1 MPLQSII
8 VVNTAAGCNTLIEQQ
23 VSADTC
29 NNYIVRLAETSNAL
43 GPFDVY
49 VDTTGS
55 TVVLSGQTRTQMLNG
70 VIVQLGPCGT
80 PTPTPTPTTTP
91 TGGTPTPTPTPS
103 ITPTNTET
111 PTQTPTNTG
120 TPTETP
126 TQTPTNTETPTNTPT
141 PTSTIGS
148 TPTQT
153 PTNTETPT
161 NTPTPTETPTNTPT
175 PSITPSG
182 GVSPTPTATPTVTPT
197 ASAGIAYLF
206 IEPITGSTA
215 IGQYLFDQG
224 ATFFGF
230 SNGTP
235 PNNLNSSLFNID
247 MNEYVSFSGW
257 TASTFPSVRTQLVP
271 QVSGGVDSFGNSVS
285 AFNFSTHEVP
295 LGTVPTNA
303 WYTWIIPTGST
314 NNGIQQKISYSVNGN
329 PNAMTTLIMDS
340 TIYSFTFNYTG
351 STIPMGVYRVYTTF
365 GDLAMYIDGSSTP
378 IYFKGDTII

>member
-1 MPLQSII
+1 MPLQSVI

-23 VSADTC
+23 VSAVTC
-29 NNYIVRLAETSNAL
+29 SNYVVRLAETSNAL

-49 VDTTGS
+49 IDTTGS
-55 TVVLSGQTRTQMLNG
+55 TAVLSGQTRTQMLDG
-70 VIVQLGPCGT
+70 VVVQLGPCGT
-80 PTPTPTPTTTP
+80 PTPTPTQTITP

-103 ITPTNTET
+103 ITPTNTGTPTQT

-120 TPTETP
+120 TPTN
-126 TQTPTNTETPTNTPT
+126 TPTNTETPTNTPT

-161 NTPTPTETPTNTPT
+161 NTPTP
-175 PSITPSG
+175 SITPSG
-182 GVSPTPTATPTVTPT
+182 GTSPTPTPTPTVTP
-197 ASAGIAYLF
+197 SSSLGIAYLF
-206 IEPITGSTA
+206 IEPITGFTE
-215 IGQYLFDQG
+215 IGQYLYDQG
-224 ATFFGF
+224 TTFFGF
-230 SNGTP
+230 SNNSA
-235 PNNLNSSLFNID
+235 PNTANSSQFNID

-257 TASTFPSVRTQLVP
+257 TGSTFPSVRSQAVP
-271 QVSGGVDSFGNSVS
+271 QSSGGIDSFGNSIS
-285 AFNFSTHEVP
+285 AFNFTTHEVP
-295 LGTVPTNA
+295 AGTVPTNA

-340 TIYSFTFNYTG
+340 TIYSFNFNYTG
-351 STIPMGVYRVYTTF
+351 STGPIPTGEYRVYTTF
-365 GDLAMYIDGSSTP
+365 SDLALYIDGTSTA